1 MPSCIETI
9 KEPMGDIDP
18 GISKRF
24 HDGDLEALQ
33 DVIGHYQGSVF
44 GIGLKMLGSV
54 EDAKDYSQDVF
65 VHAYEKRDRFDPER
79 PFEPWFF
86 KLALNLGRQR
96 LRKRREI
103 PKSDSMP
110 VEIVEET
117 AERGVIENERK
128 ERVRHAL
135 QKLKPIYR
143 ECLALRFESDMKLH
157 EIAELLGISTET
169 VKTRLRRGLMSF
181 KEHYGKSEGGYG
193 GLQQS

>member
-1 MPSCIETI
+1 MPLCIETI

-18 GISKRF
+18 GISRRF
-24 HDGDLEALQ
+24 HDGDLRALQ

-96 LRKRREI
+96 LRKRKEI

-110 VEIVEET
+110 VDNIEE
-117 AERGVIENERK
+117 AV
-128 ERVRHAL
+128 
-135 QKLKPIYR
+135 
-143 ECLALRFESDMKLH
+143 
-157 EIAELLGISTET
+157 
-169 VKTRLRRGLMSF
+169 
-181 KEHYGKSEGGYG
+181 
-193 GLQQS
+193 